1 MGSHCQGEV
10 LNLGGWES
18 GAGRW
23 YFVPVDFELLEE
35 YPVELCYR
43 PVEIEHRRLVE
54 RLGQEIEI

>member
-1 MGSHCQGEV
+1 MGSHHQGEV

-35 YPVELCYR
+35 YPVEL
-43 PVEIEHRRLVE
+43 
-54 RLGQEIEI
+54 